1 VNPDGPGL
9 VLCEWPWSI
18 TAMTSAKQ
26 ITRGRREDTKRHMS
40 GTSAL
45 AVPVPR
51 AKRSQIRVSH
61 KPQKIAEFR
70 DVQLAISIPVR
81 HLEFRFEKAQQL
93 RLAYRAFVVA
103 AGSFSGIVSHG
114 QSQLSTAL
122 LNSLQAT
129 QSALSEIHCPSHP
142 IKTL

>member
-1 VNPDGPGL
+1 
-9 VLCEWPWSI
+9 
-18 TAMTSAKQ
+18 
-26 ITRGRREDTKRHMS
+26 
-40 GTSAL
+40 
-45 AVPVPR
+45 
-51 AKRSQIRVSH
+51 VSH